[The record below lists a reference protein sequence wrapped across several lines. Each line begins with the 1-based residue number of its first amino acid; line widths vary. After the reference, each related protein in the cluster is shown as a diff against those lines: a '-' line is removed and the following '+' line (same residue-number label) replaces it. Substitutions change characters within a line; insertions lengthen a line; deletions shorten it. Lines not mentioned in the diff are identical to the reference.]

1 MTKYR
6 RLTLLCAVLAGIVA
20 AAFLFGLLGSKDA
33 PASYTALNVDAGQLT
48 ASKVDRLVAE
58 ILKRPLFSQGR
69 QPPQPKIVK
78 AEPPK
83 LQGRLAGVVLRS
95 DLREALFTRPG
106 GRPVSVKEGE
116 VIDGWTISRVEAGQ
130 VVLTSAFGEKIV
142 KPTYGTLEEIVPGRR
157 PAKKAT
163 PAPNQLPKA
172 WVPQVPTQTPQ
183 QMASGRMKEE

>member
-116 VIDGWTISRVEAGQ
+116 IIDGWTISRVEAGQ